1 MVISQ
6 TSSKDIVLTTHCF
19 QYQIHFFP
27 PIINVSH
34 RKIRFENEKVITI
47 PYNFANFKLF
57 FMSKAFFIEQIWGD
71 GKRKFA
77 VTKKGFL

>member
-6 TSSKDIVLTTHCF
+6 TSSKDIVLTVSIIKF
-19 QYQIHFFP
+19 IFFP